1 MRQRNLARGGIC
13 GGLLVLFDLLGS
25 NQTQAAL
32 WQGLYRA
39 GAEVN
44 SFQPCPGNLVYWLDG
59 HGDVVLSLR
68 EYALKY
74 IQRPYQPIYVELVGE
89 LSGKQRT
96 GAAAGYDD
104 VLQLRSVEEIRL
116 DLPTICQQL
125 PPEG

>member
-1 MRQRNLARGGIC
+1 MSSMVWRCL
-13 GGLLVLFDLLGS
+13 GLWFVCLPA
-25 NQTQAAL
+25 QAAV

-59 HGDVVLSLR
+59 SSDVALSLR
-68 EYALKY
+68 EYALKHTV
-74 IQRPYQPIYVELVGE
+74 RPYQPIYVELVGE

-96 GAAAGYDD
+96 GSAAGYDD
-104 VLQLRSVEEIRL
+104 VLRLQSVEAISL
-116 DLPTICQQL
+116 QLPEPCQQL

>member
-1 MRQRNLARGGIC
+1 MSSMVWRYLGLWLAC
-13 GGLLVLFDLLGS
+13 LPA
-25 NQTQAAL
+25 QAVV

-59 HGDVVLSLR
+59 SSDVALSLR

-74 IQRPYQPIYVELVGE
+74 TRRPYQPIYVELVGE
-89 LSGKQRT
+89 LSGKPRT

-104 VLQLRSVEEIRL
+104 VLQLQSVEAISLE
-116 DLPTICQQL
+116 LPEPCQQL

>member
-1 MRQRNLARGGIC
+1 MSPVVWPCL
-13 GGLLVLFDLLGS
+13 GLWLVCLPAS
-25 NQTQAAL
+25 AAV

-59 HGDVVLSLR
+59 NSDLALSLR
-68 EYALKY
+68 EYALKHTV
-74 IQRPYQPIYVELVGE
+74 RPYQPIYVELVGE

-96 GAAAGYDD
+96 GSAAGYDD
-104 VLQLRSVEEIRL
+104 VLQLQSVESISL
-116 DLPTICQQL
+116 QLPEPCQQL